1 MLVAIRVRLIILKLK
16 GLEVGRCGVGVILLS
31 EGRAVVIG
39 RLPNLRSMDL
49 AIVIM
54 EVGQEERHSDRI
66 RQTPPT

>member
-1 MLVAIRVRLIILKLK
+1 MLVAIRVRLITLTLK
-16 GLEVGRCGVGVILLS
+16 GLEVGRCGIGVILLS
-31 EGRAVVIG
+31 EGWAVVIG

-66 RQTPPT
+66 RQTPAT